1 MECQICIEKINK
13 RNKEITCLHCNH
25 KACTKCC
32 KRFILDTLN
41 DAKCMNCGKNWNR
54 EYLVNNF
61 TSKFVNDDYKKHR
74 ENIIFDRQLSMM
86 ENTQKIIEKRK
97 MVLGINK
104 KIDELREKQS
114 QIQNHIYNLEREK
127 HHLQYGTTK
136 EEKEYVVKFYGHCPT
151 NNCRGF
157 INNTWKCGICDQK
170 VCRQCKEPLELLD
183 DGTVKPHMCNQATL
197 DSLAQIRKDSKPCP
211 KCKTMIHRIE
221 GCHQMFCTQC
231 NCCYGWKTGEII
243 TRGSFHNP
251 HYVEWQRRTG
261 GNITDTANNVNV
273 CGNNEF
279 PYISHYDLQNRIR
292 PYNSKI
298 PYISYK
304 FSNFL
309 RYVNHVNGIDLY
321 HMRNNNNNNENTNEY
336 NSREFIELRVQYL
349 ENNITESNFKRK
361 LQWNEKR
368 IQKRQDIY
376 LILDMFVN
384 TGKHIITEFAFDRNQ
399 RRNKRLITLED
410 VVNTNKQINE
420 LIVYTNNC
428 MNKISLQYKN
438 KTPIIRQFVNNF
450 KVDFETVQRMG
461 KK

>member
-1 MECQICIEKINK
+1 MGISF
-13 RNKEITCLHCNH
+13 TV
-25 KACTKCC
+25 
-32 KRFILDTLN
+32 RFLLRIW
-41 DAKCMNCGKNWNR
+41 CSS
-54 EYLVNNF
+54 YV
-61 TSKFVNDDYKKHR
+61 DY
-74 ENIIFDRQLSMM
+74 ES
-86 ENTQKIIEKRK
+86 
-97 MVLGINK
+97 
-104 KIDELREKQS
+104 
-114 QIQNHIYNLEREK
+114 
-127 HHLQYGTTK
+127 
-136 EEKEYVVKFYGHCPT
+136 
-151 NNCRGF
+151 
-157 INNTWKCGICDQK
+157 
-170 VCRQCKEPLELLD
+170 
-183 DGTVKPHMCNQATL
+183 
-197 DSLAQIRKDSKPCP
+197 
-211 KCKTMIHRIE
+211 
-221 GCHQMFCTQC
+221 
-231 NCCYGWKTGEII
+231 
-243 TRGSFHNP
+243 
-251 HYVEWQRRTG
+251 
-261 GNITDTANNVNV
+261 
-273 CGNNEF
+273 
-279 PYISHYDLQNRIR
+279 
-292 PYNSKI
+292 
-298 PYISYK
+298 
-304 FSNFL
+304 
-309 RYVNHVNGIDLY
+309 YVNHVNGIDLY